1 MFFSLSPS
9 LSLSVFKRQPINFL
23 YTRRVVITTV
33 LSLHFKCVLL
43 SFSRCCNRTIQ
54 KQLFNTNKKESLNR
68 IVIAC
73 AFLAFKLMILFDDY
87 HWSFCFKHRLVGFFF
102 FSYFT
107 FVSPFSLLPHLTVER
122 KNVIIAH
129 LAQSKTHAPFWMLN
143 VKRKRTSLFFYLWH
157 LLRMAW
163 CQAFEKERSWMVVFS
178 GLIHVASADIE
189 VASESL

>member
-1 MFFSLSPS
+1 MCAVVVQPLLQSNNSKTAFQHEQERITESNCYCVRFFWLLNWWFYSMIIIDL
-9 LSLSVFKRQPINFL
+9 F
-23 YTRRVVITTV
+23 V
-33 LSLHFKCVLL
+33 LNIDLL
-43 SFSRCCNRTIQ
+43 F
-54 KQLFNTNKKESLNR
+54 
-68 IVIAC
+68 
-73 AFLAFKLMILFDDY
+73 
-87 HWSFCFKHRLVGFFF
+87 FFF